1 MKSII
6 TKVGESKEGL
16 EYKEETD
23 EMANTKSSLTTVN
36 KIGSVRKPTIWETL
50 SNEKYF
56 KWMLALPLII
66 VLLVFMVYPLIF
78 CLYKSFFQSG
88 LSGAATFIGLEN
100 YRTMLRDTNFW
111 IPLGRT
117 FQVTVIC
124 IIAELLIGLGLGT
137 LWNRDFKGQN
147 VVRGLILLPLLVA
160 PLILSIVWNFLLEY
174 NIGFVNQILYAVGI
188 GRVNWWAPS
197 GALYTICAITIWQW
211 FPFSASV
218 LLAGL
223 KSLPKDVF
231 EAAKVDGAKGWYTF
245 RRLTLPMLSPLIVI
259 ITLLRTM
266 WLIRLF
272 DPLYGTTRGAVN
284 TELLDW
290 MVYRTS
296 FVYFDVSYG
305 STLAIMSLF
314 LTMIIGAIMFR
325 QLIRAL
331 NATKSQ

>member
-1 MKSII
+1 MSNQKSRVTAVNDI
-6 TKVGESKEGL
+6 TLG
-16 EYKEETD
+16 
-23 EMANTKSSLTTVN
+23 
-36 KIGSVRKPTIWETL
+36 RKPTALEIL
-50 SNEKYF
+50 SNEKFF
-56 KWMLALPLII
+56 KWMLILPLII
-66 VLLVFMVYPLIF
+66 VLLVFMIYPLVF
-78 CLYKSFFQSG
+78 CIYKSFFNST
-88 LSGAATFIGLEN
+88 LGAAKDIFIGLEN
-100 YRTMLRDTNFW
+100 YRTMLHDKNFW
-111 IPLGRT
+111 VPLGRT

-147 VVRGLILLPLLVA
+147 IVRGLILLPLLIA

-174 NIGFVNQILYAVGI
+174 NIGFINQIFSAIGI
-188 GRVNWWAPS
+188 GRVKWWDPS
-197 GALYTICAITIWQW
+197 NALYTICLITIWQW

-245 RRLTLPMLSPLIVI
+245 RKLTLPMLSPLIVI

-272 DPLYGTTRGAVN
+272 DPLYGTRGAVN

-296 FVYFDVSYG
+296 FVYFDIGYG
-305 STLAIMSLF
+305 STIAIMSLF
-314 LTMIIGAIMFR
+314 LTIIIGAIMFR

-331 NATKSQ
+331 NVSS

>member
-1 MKSII
+1 MVKKNNGVI
-6 TKVGESKEGL
+6 TLNERDL
-16 EYKEETD
+16 
-23 EMANTKSSLTTVN
+23 
-36 KIGSVRKPTIWETL
+36 VRKPSIWETL
-50 SNEKYF
+50 SSEKYF

-66 VLLVFMVYPLIF
+66 VLTVFMIYPLIF
-78 CLYKSFFQSG
+78 CIYKSFFQSS
-88 LSGAATFIGLEN
+88 LSASSAIFIGLEN
-100 YRTMLRDTNFW
+100 YRTMLRDSNFW

-117 FQVTVIC
+117 FEVTAIC
-124 IIAELLIGLGLGT
+124 IVSELLIGLGLGM
-137 LWNRDFKGQN
+137 LWNREFKGQN
-147 VVRGLILLPLLVA
+147 IIRGLILLPLLVA

-174 NIGFVNQILYAVGI
+174 NIGFINQIFAAMGLA
-188 GRVNWWAPS
+188 RVKWWAPS
-197 GALYTICAITIWQW
+197 GALFTICAITIWQW

-245 RRLTLPMLSPLIVI
+245 RKLTLPMLSPLIVI

-296 FVYFDVSYG
+296 FIYFDIGYG

-314 LTMIIGAIMFR
+314 LTIIIGAIMFR
-325 QLIRAL
+325 QLIKTL
-331 NATKSQ
+331 NAAS

>member
-1 MKSII
+1 
-6 TKVGESKEGL
+6 
-16 EYKEETD
+16 
-23 EMANTKSSLTTVN
+23 MANAKSSVTTVN
-36 KIGSVRKPTIWETL
+36 DISLGRKPTMWETL

-56 KWMLALPLII
+56 KWMLILPLII
-66 VLLVFMVYPLIF
+66 VLLVFMIYPLIY
-78 CLYKSFFQSG
+78 CLYNSFFQSG
-88 LSGAATFIGLEN
+88 LSGTTAFIGLEN
-100 YRTMLRDTNFW
+100 YRTMLHDTNFW

-124 IIAELLIGLGLGT
+124 IVAELLIGLGLGM

-147 VVRGLILLPLLVA
+147 VVRGLILLPLLIA

-174 NIGFVNQILYAVGI
+174 DIGFVNQIFNAIGI
-188 GRVNWWAPS
+188 GRVKWWAPS

-231 EAAKVDGAKGWYTF
+231 EAAKVDGAKGWFTF
-245 RRLTLPMLSPLIVI
+245 RKITLPMLSPLIAI

-290 MVYRTS
+290 MVYRTA
-296 FVYFDVSYG
+296 FIYFDVSYG
-305 STLAIMSLF
+305 STIALMSLF
-314 LTMIIGAIMFR
+314 LTLIIGAIMFK
-325 QLIRAL
+325 QLIKAL
-331 NATKSQ
+331 NAT

>member
-1 MKSII
+1 MS
-6 TKVGESKEGL
+6 
-16 EYKEETD
+16 
-23 EMANTKSSLTTVN
+23 NQKSSLTTVN
-36 KIGSVRKPTIWETL
+36 DVTLGRKPTILEIL
-50 SNEKYF
+50 SNEKFF
-56 KWMLALPLII
+56 KWMLVLPLII
-66 VLLVFMVYPLIF
+66 VLLVFMIYPLIF
-78 CLYKSFFQSG
+78 CIYKSFFNST
-88 LSGAATFIGLEN
+88 LGAAKDIFIGLEN
-100 YRTMLRDTNFW
+100 YRTMLHDKNFW

-124 IIAELLIGLGLGT
+124 IVAELLIGLGLGS
-137 LWNRDFKGQN
+137 LWNRDFRGQN
-147 VVRGLILLPLLVA
+147 IIRGLILLPLLIA

-174 NIGFVNQILYAVGI
+174 NIGFINQIFSAIGI
-188 GRVNWWAPS
+188 GRVKWWDPS
-197 GALYTICAITIWQW
+197 NALYTICLITIWQW

-245 RRLTLPMLSPLIVI
+245 RRITLPMLSPLIVI

-296 FVYFDVSYG
+296 FVYFDIGYG
-305 STLAIMSLF
+305 STIAIMSLL
-314 LTMIIGAIMFR
+314 LTMVIGAIMFR

-331 NATKSQ
+331 NASN

>member
-1 MKSII
+1 MAK
-6 TKVGESKEGL
+6 KENGDIAL
-16 EYKEETD
+16 ID
-23 EMANTKSSLTTVN
+23 SHL
-36 KIGSVRKPTIWETL
+36 IRKPSIWEVL

-56 KWMLALPLII
+56 KWMLVLPLII
-66 VLLVFMVYPLIF
+66 VLLVFMIYPLIF
-78 CLYKSFFQSG
+78 CLYKSFFQVG
-88 LSGAATFIGLEN
+88 LSGDALFIGLDN
-100 YRTMLRDTNFW
+100 YRTMLRDTGFW

-117 FQVTVIC
+117 FQVTAIC
-124 IIAELLIGLGLGT
+124 IVAELLIGLGLGM

-147 VVRGLILLPLLVA
+147 IIRGLILMPLLVA

-174 NIGFVNQILYAVGI
+174 NIGFVNQILSAI
-188 GRVNWWAPS
+188 GLARVKWWAPE

-231 EAAKVDGAKGWYTF
+231 EAAKVDGAKGWFVF
-245 RRLTLPMLSPLIVI
+245 RKLTLPMLSPLIII

-296 FVYFDVSYG
+296 FVYFDIGYG

-325 QLIRAL
+325 QLIKTL
-331 NATKSQ
+331 NATN

>member
-1 MKSII
+1 MVNK
-6 TKVGESKEGL
+6 
-16 EYKEETD
+16 
-23 EMANTKSSLTTVN
+23 KSSDITLN
-36 KIGSVRKPTIWETL
+36 DSHLIRKPSIWEIL
-50 SNEKYF
+50 SSEKYF

-66 VLLVFMVYPLIF
+66 VLLVFMIYPLIF
-78 CLYKSFFQSG
+78 CLYKSFFQVS
-88 LSGAATFIGLEN
+88 LSGNAIFLGLQN
-100 YRTMLRDTNFW
+100 YKTMLRDINFW

-124 IIAELLIGLGLGT
+124 IISELLIGLGLGM
-137 LWNRDFKGQN
+137 LWNRDFKDQN
-147 VVRGLILLPLLVA
+147 IIRGLILMPLLVA

-174 NIGFVNQILYAVGI
+174 NIGFVNQMLSAI
-188 GRVNWWAPS
+188 GLARVKWWAPS

-231 EAAKVDGAKGWYTF
+231 EAAKVDGAKGWFVF
-245 RRLTLPMLSPLIVI
+245 RKLTLPMLSPLIII

-296 FVYFDVSYG
+296 FVYFDIGYG

-325 QLIRAL
+325 QLIKTL
-331 NATKSQ
+331 NATS